1 MKMTIDLPNALLR
14 DVKLR
19 AIHEG
24 RKLKDVVADLLRK
37 GLDAASP
44 IAVTG
49 AHSYLTRD
57 ERSGLPLI
65 QCRHP
70 AAPNERLTPA
80 RVADILLEQEVS
92 RQDEAGQ

>member
-1 MKMTIDLPNALLR
+1 MKMTIDLPDALLR
-14 DVKLR
+14 DIKLR

-37 GLDAASP
+37 GLDMPSPPAS
-44 IAVTG
+44 TG
-49 AHSYLTRD
+49 APAYLTRD

-70 AAPNERLTPA
+70 AAPNARLTPT
-80 RVADILLEQEVS
+80 RVADILLEQEV
-92 RQDEAGQ
+92 RWQDEAGR

>member
-1 MKMTIDLPNALLR
+1 
-14 DVKLR
+14 
-19 AIHEG
+19 
-24 RKLKDVVADLLRK
+24 
-37 GLDAASP
+37 
-44 IAVTG
+44 VTG

-80 RVADILLEQEVS
+80 RVADILLAQEVS
-92 RQDEAGQ
+92 RQDEAGR